1 MSDQFDDQNGLLSSP
16 IPVTFSKIYL
26 NGAYSTPHSPNTFS
40 LLNPKDN
47 TLVANRIPV
56 ADNVDV
62 DIAVAAA
69 EAAFKGPWANFSAA
83 ERSSCFYRLVDLL
96 EDELPSILH
105 LDSLTTGNPVSLIP
119 TRERN
124 YIRNCL
130 LYYAGWTDK
139 QRGDYFPDD
148 DGFVKLVRHEP
159 LGVCVAINPYNSP
172 VASLFIKAAPCLA
185 TGNVLIVKPSEKS
198 PLGSLAVAPLF
209 EKAGFPP
216 GVIQVLTGDGS
227 TGALLASHMRV
238 RKISFTG
245 SVATGKKI
253 QVAAA
258 QSNLKRVT
266 LELGGKSPA
275 IIFDDADIE
284 NAVTWYFT
292 QISSIPV
299 ARVVRL
305 TTFRAV
311 NGILA
316 RTGQVCV
323 AASRVYVQ
331 RAISSRFIE
340 LYCAAMRNAVN
351 DIGDPQ
357 SFKYK
362 FGPLVDSASYEK
374 VQEMIAR
381 AKTESELV
389 VGGGRIGEQGLFL
402 EPTVFLNPKPDAQIY
417 KDEVFG
423 PVSVIK
429 TFDTEEEAVE
439 LSNDTEYGL
448 MAGIFTRDISR
459 AMRLSVAIES
469 GVVGINCV
477 SMMNIQVPFGGK
489 KQSGTGREFGEYVR
503 HPAIQFPKTVEP

>member
-1 MSDQFDDQNGLLSSP
+1 M
-16 IPVTFSKIYL
+16 
-26 NGAYSTPHSPNTFS
+26 
-40 LLNPKDN
+40 
-47 TLVANRIPV
+47 
-56 ADNVDV
+56 
-62 DIAVAAA
+62 
-69 EAAFKGPWANFSAA
+69 
-83 ERSSCFYRLVDLL
+83 
-96 EDELPSILH
+96 
-105 LDSLTTGNPVSLIP
+105 
-119 TRERN
+119 
-124 YIRNCL
+124 
-130 LYYAGWTDK
+130 
-139 QRGDYFPDD
+139 
-148 DGFVKLVRHEP
+148 
-159 LGVCVAINPYNSP
+159 
-172 VASLFIKAAPCLA
+172 
-185 TGNVLIVKPSEKS
+185 
-198 PLGSLAVAPLF
+198 
-209 EKAGFPP
+209 
-216 GVIQVLTGDGS
+216 
-227 TGALLASHMRV
+227 
-238 RKISFTG
+238 
-245 SVATGKKI
+245 
-253 QVAAA
+253 
-258 QSNLKRVT
+258 
-266 LELGGKSPA
+266 
-275 IIFDDADIE
+275 
-284 NAVTWYFT
+284 
-292 QISSIPV
+292 
-299 ARVVRL
+299 
-305 TTFRAV
+305 

-477 SMMNIQVPFGGK
+477 SM
-489 KQSGTGREFGEYVR
+489 VR
-503 HPAIQFPKTVEP
+503 

>member
-1 MSDQFDDQNGLLSSP
+1 MSDRLDSQYGLFDSP
-16 IPVTFSKIYL
+16 IPISFNKMYI
-26 NGAYSTPHSPNTFS
+26 NGAYAVSNSSDSFS

-47 TLVANRIPV
+47 TLVADQIPI
-56 ADNVDV
+56 ADHVDV

-69 EAAFKGPWANFSAA
+69 EAAFKGPWANFSAS
-83 ERSSCFYRLVDLL
+83 ERSACFYRLVDLL
-96 EDELPSILH
+96 ENELSDILH

-172 VASLFIKAAPCLA
+172 VASFFIKAAPCLA

-198 PLGSLAVAPLF
+198 PLGSLAVGPLF

-216 GVIQVLTGDGS
+216 GVVQVLTGDGS
-227 TGALLASHMRV
+227 TGARLASHMRV
-238 RKISFTG
+238 RKVRFTRHFSKSMKGYTNQTQKISFTG

-275 IIFDDADIE
+275 IIFDDANVE
-284 NAVTWYFT
+284 NAVTW
-292 QISSIPV
+292 S
-299 ARVVRL
+299 
-305 TTFRAV
+305 V

-340 LYCAAMRNAVN
+340 LYCTAMRDAAK

-357 SFKYK
+357 DAKSK
-362 FGPLVDSASYEK
+362 FGPLADSASYEK
-374 VQEMIAR
+374 VQAMITR
-381 AKTESELV
+381 AKNEAELV
-389 VGGGRIGEQGLFL
+389 VGGHRIGDKGLFL
-402 EPTVFLNPKPDAQIY
+402 EPTVFLNPKSEAEIY
-417 KDEVFG
+417 KQEVFG

-429 TFDTEEEAVE
+429 TFDTEEEVVE
-439 LSNDTEYGL
+439 LANDSEYGL
-448 MAGIFTRDISR
+448 MAGVFTRDINR
-459 AMRLSVAIES
+459 AMRLSTAIES

-477 SMMNIQVPFGGK
+477 SMVSQI
-489 KQSGTGREFGEYVR
+489 
-503 HPAIQFPKTVEP
+503 PKDCGSC